1 MDYGF
6 GAVFGCPAHDQRDF
20 DFAKKYNL
28 EIKTVVKPDN
38 ENDDY
43 KVLNEAYDGDGI
55 LINSEFLNGLK
66 VPGESINKTIELL
79 ESKKL
84 GKKKIN
90 YRLKDW
96 GISRQRYWGCPIP
109 IAYDEKN
116 NIISY
121 LNLIE
126 ENKRLVRENMYLL
139 KESINSNYLSLDSI
153 QKDNF
158 ELIPAGII
166 SNSIRFDKN
175 FITLNVGDNDGVKID
190 DGIITKFGIIGIIN
204 KTSEKFS
211 SGISL
216 LNSEIKINAMI
227 KKTNHFGS
235 LFWDGLSHEKV
246 KLTDIPRSANIS
258 KGDTIVSG
266 GMSYIFP
273 KNILIGVVED
283 YSIPESTNYYD
294 IKVRLF
300 EDFGAIRNVFVI
312 KNNSFDELK
321 NLIENE

>member
-1 MDYGF
+1 MRNFIDYLIKNTSSIIYLF
-6 GAVFGCPAHDQRDF
+6 LITIAFTQIFSRNYYQNSVF
-20 DFAKKYNL
+20 NL
-28 EIKTVVKPDN
+28 YFSEIAN
-38 ENDDY
+38 SF
-43 KVLNEAYDGDGI
+43 
-55 LINSEFLNGLK
+55 IN
-66 VPGESINKTIELL
+66 
-79 ESKKL
+79 
-84 GKKKIN
+84 
-90 YRLKDW
+90 
-96 GISRQRYWGCPIP
+96 
-109 IAYDEKN
+109 EKN
-116 NIISY
+116 NIVSY

-153 QKDNF
+153 KKNNF
-158 ELIPAGII
+158 ELIPASII

-283 YSIPESTNYYD
+283 YSIPKSTNYYD

-312 KNNSFDELK
+312 KNDSFDELK
-321 NLIENE
+321 RLIENE

>member
-1 MDYGF
+1 MRNFIDYLIKNTSSIIYLF
-6 GAVFGCPAHDQRDF
+6 LITIALTQIFSRNYYQNSVF
-20 DFAKKYNL
+20 NL
-28 EIKTVVKPDN
+28 YFSEIAN
-38 ENDDY
+38 SF
-43 KVLNEAYDGDGI
+43 
-55 LINSEFLNGLK
+55 IN
-66 VPGESINKTIELL
+66 
-79 ESKKL
+79 
-84 GKKKIN
+84 
-90 YRLKDW
+90 
-96 GISRQRYWGCPIP
+96 
-109 IAYDEKN
+109 EKN
-116 NIISY
+116 NIVSY
-121 LNLIE
+121 LNLNE
-126 ENKRLVRENMYLL
+126 ENKRLVHENMYLL

-153 QKDNF
+153 KKNNF
-158 ELIPAGII
+158 ELIPASII

-246 KLTDIPRSANIS
+246 KLIDIPRSANIS

-312 KNNSFDELK
+312 KNDSFDELK
-321 NLIENE
+321 SLIENE

>member
-1 MDYGF
+1 MRNFIDYLIKNTSSIIYLF
-6 GAVFGCPAHDQRDF
+6 LISIALTQIFSRNYYQNSVF
-20 DFAKKYNL
+20 NL
-28 EIKTVVKPDN
+28 
-38 ENDDY
+38 Y
-43 KVLNEAYDGDGI
+43 FSEAT
-55 LINSEFLNGLK
+55 NSFIDK
-66 VPGESINKTIELL
+66 
-79 ESKKL
+79 
-84 GKKKIN
+84 
-90 YRLKDW
+90 
-96 GISRQRYWGCPIP
+96 
-109 IAYDEKN
+109 KN

-121 LNLIE
+121 LNLME

-139 KESINSNYLSLDSI
+139 KQSVNSNYLSLDSI

-175 FITLNVGDNDGVKID
+175 FITLNVGDNDGVKIN

-211 SGISL
+211 SAISL

-246 KLTDIPRSANIS
+246 KLADIPKSANIS

-273 KNILIGVVED
+273 KDILIGVVD
-283 YSIPESTNYYD
+283 NYSIPESTNYYD
-294 IKVRLF
+294 ITVKLF
-300 EDFGAIRNVFVI
+300 EDFGAIRNAFVI
-312 KNNSFDELK
+312 KNNSVNELNSLEEDE
-321 NLIENE
+321 